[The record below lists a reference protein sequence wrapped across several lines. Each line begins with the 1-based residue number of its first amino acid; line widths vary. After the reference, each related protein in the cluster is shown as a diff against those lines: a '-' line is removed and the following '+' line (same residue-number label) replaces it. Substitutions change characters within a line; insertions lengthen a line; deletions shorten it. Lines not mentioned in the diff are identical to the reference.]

1 MVLRGK
7 PAWES
12 RTLPGT
18 FKKPRFSRLFLFKL
32 NPSFFILV
40 GICIV
45 GKLNYEKKNIMR
57 FIFKISIL
65 LSIISSPVQTLKG
78 QSVDLNGD
86 IFEYATYYI
95 NSFDLSTGATNVQI
109 FRYQL
114 SSEEYP
120 VSLKI
125 GFRATMLSPALG
137 INNEQ
142 TIIEIQTDAI
152 QLQAP
157 IILDN
162 RDISSET
169 AVIYDMDSPPNTIE
183 LTGQVIESLDPSQ
196 ADAIL
201 QSVITTGKIADG
213 EYTFQVNIL
222 SESDQVLASDSK
234 TILVQSPVSITLESP
249 AGTLSDTLDNVI
261 YTTFPI
267 FQWFSQMCNG
277 CNSFIRVAPFNSQ
290 LHSSMEDAMEDQRVL
305 PFDQSEDWFEIDN
318 VNSFQYPFSGA
329 YPLEEGQVYC
339 WQVMMSMPTTSGS
352 EEMISTISAFK
363 IGEAGNV
370 EIQDMVSHP
379 LLMAL
384 KQALGDDQ
392 FNAYFGTGN
401 DLQGFNPTGQVEV
414 NGVTVDESSINYILN
429 QISSNAF
436 QIQSM
441 SVE

>member
-1 MVLRGK
+1 M
-7 PAWES
+7 
-12 RTLPGT
+12 
-18 FKKPRFSRLFLFKL
+18 
-32 NPSFFILV
+32 V

-45 GKLNYEKKNIMR
+45 GKLDYEKKNIMR
-57 FIFKISIL
+57 FIIKVSIL

-78 QSVDLNGD
+78 QSVNLNGD

-169 AVIYDMDSPPNTIE
+169 SVIYDMDSPPNTIE
-183 LTGQVIESLDPSQ
+183 LTGQVIESLDPTQ

-213 EYTFQVNIL
+213 EYTFEVNIL

-277 CNSFIRVAPFNSQ
+277 CNTYIRVAPFNSQ

-305 PFDQSEDWFEIDN
+305 PFDQSEDWYGIDN
-318 VNSFQYPFSGA
+318 VNSFRNLLVPIIILIMPMFLVISQPDLGTTILIALSGLVVLWLVGINIK
-329 YPLEEGQVYC
+329 YIIYSFFV
-339 WQVMMSMPTTSGS
+339 
-352 EEMISTISAFK
+352 
-363 IGEAGNV
+363 
-370 EIQDMVSHP
+370 
-379 LLMAL
+379 LL
-384 KQALGDDQ
+384 
-392 FNAYFGTGN
+392 
-401 DLQGFNPTGQVEV
+401 
-414 NGVTVDESSINYILN
+414 I
-429 QISSNAF
+429 
-436 QIQSM
+436 
-441 SVE
+441 